1 MIHPEPSL
9 PSTAC
14 HPLPFGSSRPFY
26 LDASENEY
34 YRSTASSICSEAS
47 HFPQSDSDDPDHVQ
61 SATVDYLQTIIATV
75 SESQLRATMLRLAG
89 RSTQF
94 RNAIEKELEIPS
106 PSRTTKSRRR
116 SRKVRRST
124 GSNTSCPPISTC
136 SNCGQVF
143 DSGDTDAC
151 HYHPGHLEDEMFEFM
166 SKTPEGRI
174 FKVLK
179 SVSMW
184 SCCEEDPGSIG
195 CASAPVHIELDR
207 ID

>member
-61 SATVDYLQTIIATV
+61 STTVDYLQTIIATV

-106 PSRTTKSRRR
+106 PSRTVHTTKSRRR
-116 SRKVRRST
+116 SRKVRR
-124 GSNTSCPPISTC
+124 I
-136 SNCGQVF
+136 F